1 MSIET
6 RDTLGPLLVSTEE
19 LLLILT
25 LLQSGTLP
33 GMSSSLYENL
43 APEQL
48 SMCLDVAGRS
58 LRSRSIAQIEPDGQF
73 RVRRDILEVVGACAY
88 PEGTLVITIAESPG
102 GNRATFFAHRR
113 EEHFV
118 LQTSPEPELYRF
130 QAYATRGET
139 IEAISQVCELPKI
152 TANIS
157 EPVFTTQ
164 QTIGLVRNA
173 VEAGKIDDARVAF
186 AASSRGLP
194 QLLEAFVDLLAKPH
208 RIAVMQS
215 ISYLTSDSAAI
226 QVATLVYDSEQ
237 VWLAVEGQPEAGDKV
252 GPYVL
257 QRTNLDSVIN
267 YLSKMQW

>member
-25 LLQSGTLP
+25 LLQSGPLP
-33 GMSSSLYENL
+33 GMSPRLYENL

-58 LRSRSIAQIEPDGQF
+58 LRSRNIAQIEPDGQF
-73 RVRRDILEVVGACAY
+73 RVQRDILEVVGACAY
-88 PEGTLVITIAESPG
+88 PEGTQVITIAESPG
-102 GNRATFFAHRR
+102 GNRATFFAYHR
-113 EEHFV
+113 EERFV

-130 QAYATRGET
+130 QAYATRVNT
-139 IEAISQVCELPKI
+139 LEAISQICELPKI
-152 TANIS
+152 TTNTS
-157 EPVFTTQ
+157 EPVVTTQ
-164 QTIGLVRNA
+164 QTVGLARSA
-173 VEAGKIDDARVAF
+173 VETGKIDDARVVF
-186 AASSRGLP
+186 TASSRGLP

-226 QVATLVYDSEQ
+226 QVATLVYDDDQ
-237 VWLAVEGQPEAGDKV
+237 VWLAVEGQPEAGDKA
-252 GPYVL
+252 GPYIL
-257 QRTNLDSVIN
+257 QRTNLDAVIN